1 MKGSSSQILIPLV
14 EKCLPILIPLRKD
27 DMKAVQMAQA
37 ELAKQMEPEQGTV
50 VTVDKVGWIFVT
62 TIDVL

>member
-1 MKGSSSQILIPLV
+1 M

-50 VTVDKVGWIFVT
+50 VTVDKVSSLQNRST
-62 TIDVL
+62 HLLLE